1 MNRTLAL
8 LLAAGVG
15 LTGGCTTFGTNVRG
29 DFACR
34 APEGTCRPMTAIDA
48 AAVDVLGGEQARVAE
63 TSRPARAPAGP
74 VGSGSPVRVGERTLT
89 ILLPAHVDEAGILHD
104 AATVH
109 AVVEPGGWAFAP
121 DRADKLPEFSRSS
134 APSSLREAI
143 AGASAPAIE
152 GLESLPRAPQ
162 PIIAATAG
170 SDDAVLPTVAA
181 IAAARAGHRIGR
193 SEPATIVP
201 STAIAPSASKLPKG
215 KVVPGRGDAAAA
227 GTRAKALAAPLLAKP
242 ALRPAA
248 PPDGDPG
255 DPFGSLGGEQPK

>member
-1 MNRTLAL
+1 MTRPLAL

-34 APEGTCRPMTAIDA
+34 APDGTCRPMTAIDA
-48 AAVDVLGGEQARVAE
+48 AAVDALGGEQLSPLASSQAAH
-63 TSRPARAPAGP
+63 TPTGPAG
-74 VGSGSPVRVGERTLT
+74 SGTPVRLGERTLT

-109 AVVEPGGWAFAP
+109 AVVEQAGWAFAP
-121 DRADKLPEFSRSS
+121 DRAEASSQFSRSS

-162 PIIAATAG
+162 PITAATAG
-170 SDDAVLPTVAA
+170 SDDAVLPSVAA

-201 STAIAPSASKLPKG
+201 STAVAPSASRLSRG
-215 KVVPGRGDAAAA
+215 KVVPSRGDAAAA